1 MSARARVGAGESSL
15 LSGVPWCPS
24 VLQAEE
30 CLVFLGSDLLLLPL
44 QQLQVQKQE
53 EASMVRAGTSKAGA
67 SERRS
72 GSGMKGGRGAPVL
85 GAAVP
90 WSIPAPSWWFLGSWS
105 RPFPRAAG
113 ATLVLALQSCP

>member
-30 CLVFLGSDLLLLPL
+30 CLVFLGSDLPL

-72 GSGMKGGRGAPVL
+72 GSGMKRGRGVPVL

-90 WSIPAPSWWFLGSWS
+90 WSIPAPSGWFLGSWS

-113 ATLVLALQSCP
+113 ATLVLAVQSCPYS